1 MIRPAT
7 LYNISS
13 DLTDIY
19 SDNRRNLQVRT
30 RFTNVRLLHRYHGL
44 HSPNTRCDI
53 LKRFYCILVT
63 DKDDEEYRF
72 CVQFWINVNA
82 FAALIRYT
90 RFVLQDVEYE
100 TDDIMEWVQRYHD
113 VHDTN
118 ANHPQ
123 MFPHI
128 DLVMRYNASCYDP
141 FHFLLDT
148 TTNNDTYAR
157 EWIENIFLLLSIATI
172 LNPTLMI
179 STSVCDT
186 FMLIKT
192 IASKT

>member
-1 MIRPAT
+1 MIQPAT

-19 SDNRRNLQVRT
+19 SDNDRNLEIRT
-30 RFTNVRLLHRYHGL
+30 KFTNQRLLHRYHGL

-53 LKRFYCILVT
+53 SKRFYCILVT

-90 RFVLQDVEYE
+90 RLVLQDVEYE
-100 TDDIMEWVQRYHD
+100 TDDIMEWVQRYHN
-113 VHDTN
+113 VRDTT
-118 ANHPQ
+118 AEHPQ
-123 MFPHI
+123 MFPHL
-128 DLVMRYNASCYDP
+128 DLVMRYNSSCYDP
-141 FHFLLDT
+141 FHFLLDA
-148 TTNNDTYAR
+148 TTN
-157 EWIENIFLLLSIATI
+157 
-172 LNPTLMI
+172 PTPII
-179 STSVCDT
+179 STLVCDT

-192 IASKT
+192 IASDS